1 MIHYILQVILFQ
13 VLFLAVYD
21 FFLSKETFFTKNR
34 WYLLSTPLLSF
45 LIPLI
50 KIPSF
55 QKAVSEEFIVVLPEI
70 VLSPEKTI
78 QRTFHETTIVDSLN
92 YVTILFWVGVAFF
105 SLLFLSKFL
114 RIFSLTKKHETIK
127 NTKFTLILI
136 PNQTKAFSFFNYIF
150 LGKEIPE
157 TQQEKI
163 IQHEMVHSQQ
173 KHSLDLLYFE
183 FLKISMWFNPMIYLY
198 QKRISL
204 VHEYIS
210 DAIVAKSETK
220 ETYINSLLSHFFQV
234 ENISFVNQFYKPSYL
249 KKRIMMITKKQSRK
263 MNQLKYLVMIPVLLS
278 MLFYSSCSDTEKSE
292 DLNKYKQSEN
302 EVAFFLADKAPIF
315 PGCDPEDRDCF
326 SKMINKHFITNF
338 NSTKV
343 NSLGLS
349 SGKKRVF
356 IGFKID
362 KNGNIG
368 DVKVKV
374 PHEEIKQEILEVIN
388 SLPKMIPGQH
398 EGKAANVKYAFPFT
412 ILVGT
417 ELNEIKSDIIYENE
431 TEEVP
436 FIELD
441 KSPTFP
447 GCEQNERN
455 CFSEKI
461 KEHFQKNFIVKNYP
475 DLESGKKRIFIGFKI
490 DVEGNVIDIQVK
502 APSDEIKN
510 QVIEVVNSLPKMTPG
525 EHNGNVVAVK
535 YSIPFV
541 INIL

>member
-1 MIHYILQVILFQ
+1 MINYILQVILFQ

-21 FFLSKETFFTKNR
+21 FFLSKETFFSKNR
-34 WYLLSTPLLSF
+34 WYLISTPLLSF

-55 QKAVSEEFIVVLPEI
+55 QKTVSQEFIVVLPEI

-78 QRTFHETTIVDSLN
+78 QRTFQETTIVDSVN
-92 YVTILFWVGVAFF
+92 YVTILFWFGVAFF
-105 SLLFLSKFL
+105 SLLFLFKLF
-114 RIFSLTKKHETIK
+114 RIVSFIKQHDSIKKA
-127 NTKFTLILI
+127 NFTLILI

-157 TQQEKI
+157 SQKEKI

-173 KHSLDLLYFE
+173 KHTFDLLYFE

-198 QKRISL
+198 QKRILL

-210 DAIVAKSETK
+210 DAVVAKSESK
-220 ETYINSLLSHFFQV
+220 ETYINSLLSNFFQV
-234 ENISFVNQFYKPSYL
+234 ENISFINQFYKPSYL
-249 KKRIMMITKKQSRK
+249 KKRIMMITKKQSHE
-263 MNQLKYLVMIPVLLS
+263 MNQLKYLVLIPMLVS

-292 DLNKYKQSEN
+292 DLNKYRQSEN
-302 EVAFFLADKAPIF
+302 EVAFSLADKAPIF
-315 PGCDPEDRDCF
+315 PGCDPDDRDCF

-368 DVKVKV
+368 DVKIKA
-374 PHEEIKQEILEVIN
+374 PHEEIKQEVLKVIN

-398 EGKAANVKYAFPFT
+398 EGKGATVKYAFPFT
-412 ILVGT
+412 IIVGS
-417 ELNEIKSDIIYENE
+417 ELNEIKSDFIYEKE
-431 TEEVP
+431 IEEVS

-490 DVEGNVIDIQVK
+490 DIEGNVIDIQVK
-502 APSDEIKN
+502 APSEEIRN
-510 QVIEVVNSLPKMTPG
+510 QVTEVINSLPKMTPG
-525 EHNGNVVAVK
+525 EHNGKVVAVK